1 MSWNKS
7 SLNRKLLTNQQYP
20 ITIISWM
27 SLYEI
32 KSSLHYQQK
41 NRSEPLL
48 SYDCTGI
55 VISAQNKCRY
65 LSLKFHSIV
74 VAGKVNRLS
83 GKIKRWLF
91 NSGLVIRVRVL
102 YKPSSIHIFVIIS
115 LYLIILFIYVF
126 HVKFGESWLENLMI
140 ACLVC
145 SSRAL
150 FLPLYCNQ
158 PTRLSR
164 KKKKYESVCVCR
176 TYDWAS
182 YIAGKRQK
190 KYILE
195 NLHIRQSFS
204 FLDTVYSSTHRDTSS
219 IFFFS
224 PTSTSLG
231 PVCLW

>member
-1 MSWNKS
+1 MGATSFLWLHRKS
-7 SLNRKLLTNQQYP
+7 SFQ
-20 ITIISWM
+20 
-27 SLYEI
+27 
-32 KSSLHYQQK
+32 
-41 NRSEPLL
+41 
-48 SYDCTGI
+48 
-55 VISAQNKCRY
+55 QNKMY
-65 LSLKFHSIV
+65 SSLKFHSIV

-91 NSGLVIRVRVL
+91 NSGFVIRVRVL

-219 IFFFS
+219 IYFFS
-224 PTSTSLG
+224 LQHRRVSGRFVCGRVVLIRRFLTTSYQWKFHSLAVVKHLNDKSG
-231 PVCLW
+231 NTKLN

>member
-1 MSWNKS
+1 M
-7 SLNRKLLTNQQYP
+7 TAP
-20 ITIISWM
+20 
-27 SLYEI
+27 E
-32 KSSLHYQQK
+32 
-41 NRSEPLL
+41 
-48 SYDCTGI
+48 I
-55 VISAQNKCRY
+55 VISANKMY
-65 LSLKFHSIV
+65 SSLKFHSIV

-150 FLPLYCNQ
+150 FLPLLQ
-158 PTRLSR
+158 PADDSAI
-164 KKKKYESVCVCR
+164 KKEKKYESVCVCR

-190 KYILE
+190 KNILE

-204 FLDTVYSSTHRDTSS
+204 FLDTVYSSTHRDISSS
-219 IFFFS
+219 IYFFS
-224 PTSTSLG
+224 LQHRRVSGRFVCSRAVLIRRFLTTSYQWKFHSLA
-231 PVCLW
+231 VVKHLNDIR